1 MKKLILFVLLI
12 TNIAIYAEV
21 GKEKVI
27 YLRGVD
33 LTVDSATLKNGL
45 TMQNSLIFNRLVGGT
60 TSLSIPATN
69 KFKGKGVEFGI
80 NARHSG
86 LLGTDFGI
94 SFATLFSDSIF
105 SADYSNSTARLG
117 SGSSAMTIGSESFVA
132 SEFTSNRLQTANIK
146 LAENIYIFHDSG
158 NKFLEGLALR
168 LGGEIYGNE
177 VKSKSP
183 YYFTNSVTT
192 STSSSGSSTVF
203 SSGAGASSIEKLTYN
218 EAYLNAILGL
228 GYNLKIAEGHNISL
242 GYEYLKSVANSG
254 NYENKISSL
263 LVLTPT
269 IAFPFENK
277 IKGKVDSELVGS
289 RISIGYRFNISENV
303 SFGLNYSHTEATH
316 RVVDS
321 KVKEAGNIL
330 TLFNGG
336 TSNSINFLPF
346 ILGSQPGFGPF
357 PENKDI
363 RRQIGFEVSYRF

>member
-1 MKKLILFVLLI
+1 MKKLILFILVI
-12 TNIAIYAEV
+12 ANIAIYAEV

-45 TMQNSLIFNRLVGGT
+45 TMQNSLIVNRLVGGT
-60 TSLSIPATN
+60 TSFSIPATN

-94 SFATLFSDSIF
+94 SFATLFADSIF
-105 SADYSNSTARLG
+105 SGDYSNSTARLG
-117 SGSSAMTIGSESFVA
+117 SGSSAVTIGSESFVA

-183 YYFTNSVTT
+183 YYFTNSSTT
-192 STSSSGSSTVF
+192 TNGTTAF

-254 NYENKISSL
+254 NYENKTSSL
-263 LVLTPT
+263 FVLTPT

-330 TLFNGG
+330 TLLGG
-336 TSNSINFLPF
+336 SSSSINFLPF